1 NDAQQGACRPT
12 SDNSVALSTS
22 GRNVELGTA
31 LFHNKAGFSPALL
44 YLALPSVSIFFILLL
59 CERHVEAL
67 VCFPPFFTTIGH
79 AGLFADPA
87 AVAGSGLAGV
97 AKP

>member
-1 NDAQQGACRPT
+1 M
-12 SDNSVALSTS
+12 
-22 GRNVELGTA
+22 
-31 LFHNKAGFSPALL
+31 L
-44 YLALPSVSIFFILLL
+44 YLTLPRLASFLFFFL